1 MQKDVSMQRDDSTQR
16 QRGRLRTRVGEVVSS
31 KMDKTITV
39 RVERLVTH
47 PVYGRV
53 VRRSLKLHAHD
64 AKNECKVGDVV
75 RVAET
80 RPLSKTKRW
89 RLLEILRRGG
99 EKYQLPSLEEG
110 A

>member
-1 MQKDVSMQRDDSTQR
+1 MQRE
-16 QRGRLRTRVGEVVSS
+16 RGRLRTRVGEVVSN

-39 RVERLVTH
+39 RVERLVKH
-47 PVYGRV
+47 AVYGRV

-64 AKNECKVGDVV
+64 PKNECQLGDVV

-99 EKYQLPSLEEG
+99 EKYQVPTLGEG